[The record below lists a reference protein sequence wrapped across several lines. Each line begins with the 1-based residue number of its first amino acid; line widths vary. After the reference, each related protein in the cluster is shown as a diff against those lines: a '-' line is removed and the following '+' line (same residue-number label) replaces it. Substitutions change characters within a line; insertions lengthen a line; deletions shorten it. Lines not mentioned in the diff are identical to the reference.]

1 MKLREARLLPRMPR
15 LTRASL
21 IYVSALACLVSGASA
36 SPEPSIARTWNE
48 EILAAIRIDRPNP
61 PVHARNLFHLA
72 VCMYDAWAAYDTTAV
87 GYIHHERLSAQDLEA
102 ERKEAIS
109 YAAYRV
115 LRARYSKS
123 ANAVVTQI
131 AIGRRMAA
139 LGYPTANTNV
149 IGNSPAAVGNRIAAD
164 ILGWGAHDGCNESG
178 AYEEQGYLNPQPA
191 MTVLKFGVPQGGGVP
206 FATDPN
212 RWQPL
217 TFDLALTQN
226 GLIADKVQKYIG
238 VTWLKTCPFAL
249 DRADPSKPWI
259 DPGGPSRL
267 GTKTDAQ
274 YKAGA
279 LSLLRDCSRLGSET
293 LIDIS
298 PGAGGFGNNSLGK
311 DDGAGHSLNPA
322 TNAAYEKNP
331 ARLGDYARVIAEF
344 WADGPKS
351 ETPPGHWHVLAN
363 HVADSPL
370 AAKRIAGQGRVLDDL
385 EWDVKAYFALSAATH
400 DAACVA
406 WGLKRYYEGTRPITM
421 IRYMG
426 GKGQCS
432 DRSLPSFHHEGL
444 PLEPGVV
451 ELITAET
458 AAPGDRHQGV
468 GKAGEIAVF
477 SWPGEPAD
485 PKTQTSAPR
494 WMRAVDWFPYQRKSF
509 NTPAFPGYISGHSTF
524 SRAAA
529 EVLAAMT
536 GSPYFPGG
544 ILSFTAKENSYLVF
558 ERGPTQA
565 VTLQWATYYDAAD
578 QAGLSRRWGG
588 IHVPEDDYA
597 GRIAGAQ
604 AGRQAWE
611 LAQKYWDGSILK
623 EPVVATAIP
632 LANGELKVEWKTRR
646 GLYYQLETSSDQKTW
661 SIVESR
667 KRATDTTMSWT
678 GTKPAAAAS
687 AFRVLASASASPL
700 LVGVANN

>member
-1 MKLREARLLPRMPR
+1 MGLLGTGF
-15 LTRASL
+15 LLVLICLSLEGRAT
-21 IYVSALACLVSGASA
+21 A
-36 SPEPSIARTWNE
+36 EQSIARTWNE

-87 GYIHHERLSAQDLEA
+87 GYIHHERATAQDLSA
-102 ERKEAIS
+102 ARQEAIS

-115 LRARYSKS
+115 LRARYGKS
-123 ANAVVTQI
+123 ANAVITQI

-139 LGYPTANTNV
+139 LGYPTVNTSI

-164 ILGWGAHDGCNESG
+164 ILEWGAHDGCNEARG
-178 AYEEQGYLNPQPA
+178 YEEQGYLNPQPA
-191 MTVLKFGVPQGGGVP
+191 MTVLKFGVPQGGGAP

-249 DRADPSKPWI
+249 ERADPSKPWI

-267 GTKTDAQ
+267 GTKTDAA

-279 LSLLRDCSRLGSET
+279 LSLLRDSSRLSSET
-293 LIDIS
+293 VIDIS
-298 PGAGGFGNNSLGK
+298 PGLGGFGNNSLGK
-311 DDGAGHSLNPA
+311 DDGAGYPINPA
-322 TNAAYEKNP
+322 TNLPYEKNP
-331 ARLGDYARVIAEF
+331 VRLGDYARVIAEF

-363 HVADSPL
+363 KVADSPL
-370 AAKRIAGQGRVLDDL
+370 AVKKIGGNGRVLDDL
-385 EWDVKAYFALSAATH
+385 EWDVKTYFALSAATH

-426 GKGQCS
+426 GKGQSS

-451 ELITAET
+451 ELITEET
-458 AAPGDRHQGV
+458 AAPGGRHHGI
-468 GKAGEIAVF
+468 GKPGEIAVF

-485 PKTQTSAPR
+485 PKSQTSAPR
-494 WMRAVDWFPYQRKSF
+494 WMRAVDWFPYQRKTF

-529 EVLAAMT
+529 EVLAALT

-544 ILSFTAKENSYLVF
+544 LLSFTAKENSYLVF
-558 ERGPTQA
+558 ERGPSQS

-597 GRIAGAQ
+597 GRISGSQ
-604 AGRQAWE
+604 AGRMVWE
-611 LAQKYWDGSILK
+611 LVQKYWDGSILK
-623 EPVVATAIP
+623 EPLTATTTP

-646 GLYYQLETSSDQKTW
+646 GLSYQLETSSDQRTW
-661 SIVESR
+661 SVVAPPA
-667 KRATDTTMSWT
+667 RATDTTMSWT
-678 GTKPAAAAS
+678 SAKPAAPTAS
-687 AFRVLASASASPL
+687 FRVLASASANSP
-700 LVGVANN
+700 VAGIANN